1 MNSIVKM
8 LLTLLLGF
16 AIAPA
21 AFADAGEDADEATIT
36 VIEDG
41 ATPDDVVKVIELPDH
56 ASATAATKSASGID
70 AANAAKD
77 KSGET
82 GRDFGQQ
89 VSEDARNDNISDE
102 ARADAKQQGRSDNAN
117 GGNRRGPPH

>member
-1 MNSIVKM
+1 MNSIFKTLFM
-8 LLTLLLGF
+8 LLLGL
-16 AIAPA
+16 ALAPA

-56 ASATAATKSASGID
+56 ASATAAVKSASGMD
-70 AANAAKD
+70 TANAARD

-89 VSEDARNDNISDE
+89 VSEEARNNISDE
-102 ARADAKQQGRSDNAN
+102 ARADAKQQGRSDAAS
-117 GGNRRGPPH
+117 GGSRHGPPH

>member
-1 MNSIVKM
+1 MNSIVKT

-16 AIAPA
+16 AIVPA

-89 VSEDARNDNISDE
+89 VSEDARNNNISDE

>member
-1 MNSIVKM
+1 MNSICKW
-8 LLTLLLGF
+8 LFALLLGV

-21 AFADAGEDADEATIT
+21 AFADAGDDADEATIT

-56 ASATAATKSASGID
+56 AAATAAAKAASGAD
-70 AANAAKD
+70 TANAAKD
-77 KSGET
+77 KSGES

-89 VSEDARNDNISDE
+89 VSEDARNNISDE
-102 ARADAKQQGRSDNAN
+102 ARADAKQQGRSDNA
-117 GGNRRGPPH
+117 GGSNRHGPPH

>member
-1 MNSIVKM
+1 MNSMIRT
-8 LLTLLLGF
+8 LFTLLLGF
-16 AIAPA
+16 AIAPV
-21 AFADAGEDADEATIT
+21 AFADAREDADEATIT
-36 VIEDG
+36 VIDDG

-56 ASATAATKSASGID
+56 VSATAAAKSADGVD
-70 AANAAKD
+70 TANAAKD

-89 VSEDARNDNISDE
+89 VSEEARNNNISDE

-117 GGNRRGPPH
+117 GGNRHGPPH

>member
-1 MNSIVKM
+1 MNSIVKT

-16 AIAPA
+16 AIVPA

-56 ASATAATKSASGID
+56 ASATAAAKSASGID
-70 AANAAKD
+70 TASAAKD

-89 VSEDARNDNISDE
+89 VSEEARNSISDE

>member
-1 MNSIVKM
+1 MNSIIRT
-8 LLTLLLGF
+8 LFTLLIGF

-21 AFADAGEDADEATIT
+21 AFADAGEEADEATIT

-56 ASATAATKSASGID
+56 ASATGVAKSASGID
-70 AANAAKD
+70 TANAAKD

-89 VSEDARNDNISDE
+89 VSEEARSNSISDE
-102 ARADAKQQGRSDNAN
+102 ARADAKQQGRSDSAS
-117 GGNRRGPPH
+117 GGSRHAPPH

>member
-1 MNSIVKM
+1 MNSTVKM
-8 LLTLLLGF
+8 LFALLLGI

-21 AFADAGEDADEATIT
+21 AFADAGEAADDATIT

-56 ASATAATKSASGID
+56 ASATGVAKSASGID
-70 AANAAKD
+70 TANAAKD

-89 VSEDARNDNISDE
+89 VSEDARNNNISDE
-102 ARADAKQQGRSDNAN
+102 ARADAKQQGRSDSAS
-117 GGNRRGPPH
+117 GGSRHGPPH

>member
-1 MNSIVKM
+1 MNSIVKT

-56 ASATAATKSASGID
+56 ASATAAAKSAAGVDTAS
-70 AANAAKD
+70 AAKD

-89 VSEDARNDNISDE
+89 VSEDARNNNISDE